1 MKYLITVLSL
11 TLAFLSPANSD
22 AGKWGKNGHRVVGDI
37 AEQYLNDEAAAAVS
51 RILGNES
58 MAIAS
63 TWMDEIRSDPAYD
76 YTADWHWVTI
86 PEGKT
91 YAETEKNPNGDVIQ
105 AIRTIIEDLKSGQL
119 PAREEEEK
127 LKMLIHLI
135 GDIHMPLH
143 VGTGTDRGG
152 NDVEVRWFWDS
163 SNLHRVW
170 DSGMIDEQQL
180 SYTELSESVNYV
192 TQQEIDTLQAASVL
206 DWAQESV
213 ALRDEVYDLPDD
225 HNINY
230 EYMYHHWDI
239 VEKRLLEA
247 GIRLAGV
254 LNDIYG

>member
-1 MKYLITVLSL
+1 MKHFIVLFTFLL
-11 TLAFLSPANSD
+11 TFVPSQKNETL
-22 AGKWGKNGHRVVGDI
+22 WGKNGHRVVGDI
-37 AEQYLNDEAAAAVS
+37 AAQYLNEDAAQAVD

-63 TWMDEIRSDPAYD
+63 TWMDEIRSDPNYD

-86 PEGKT
+86 PDGMS
-91 YAETEKNPNGDVIQ
+91 YAETEKNPNGDLIK
-105 AIRTIIEDLKSGQL
+105 AIRTITEELKNGDLST
-119 PAREEEEK
+119 EK
-127 LKMLIHLI
+127 ETENLKMLIHLI

-143 VGTGTDRGG
+143 VGTGEDRGG
-152 NDVEVRWFWDS
+152 NQVEVQWFWEE

-170 DSGMIDEQQL
+170 DSGMIEEQKL

-192 TQQEIDTLQAASVL
+192 TAQEVKELQNSTVL
-206 DWAQESV
+206 DWARESMQ
-213 ALRDEVYDLPDD
+213 LRDEVYNLPED

-230 EYMYHHWDI
+230 EYMYHNWGT
-239 VEKRLLEA
+239 VERRLKEA